1 MTEPIIRPIE
11 KKDNP
16 KIAAAI
22 REVLVE
28 HGVPK
33 VGTTYEDV
41 ALDCMFETYGDS
53 KAIYFVVSLGDVV
66 LGGAGIAPLA
76 NYDGNICELQKMYF
90 TAALRGKGIGQQMMQ
105 KCLTAAAAF
114 GFEKCYIET
123 MPYMEA
129 AQKLYVKNGFKYID
143 GPMGDTGHYSCP
155 VYMLKE
161 L

>member
-16 KIAAAI
+16 DIAAAI
-22 REVLVE
+22 REVLLE

-33 VGTTYEDV
+33 VGTAYADT
-41 ALDCMFETYGDS
+41 ALDCMFETYGHPKS
-53 KAIYFVVSLGDVV
+53 IYFVVSQGDVI

-76 NYDGNICELQKMYF
+76 NYDGNVCELQKMYF
-90 TAALRGKGIGQQMMQ
+90 KAPVRGKGIGQQMMQ
-105 KCLTAAAAF
+105 QCLAAATKF

-129 AQKLYVKNGFKYID
+129 AQKLYVKNGFNYID

-155 VYMLKE
+155 VHMLKK